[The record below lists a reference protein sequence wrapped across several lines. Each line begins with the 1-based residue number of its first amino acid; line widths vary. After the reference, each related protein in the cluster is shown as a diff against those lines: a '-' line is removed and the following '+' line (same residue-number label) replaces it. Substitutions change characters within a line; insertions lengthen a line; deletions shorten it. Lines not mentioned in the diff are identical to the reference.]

1 MADSIVGGLFG
12 MTPESYQDTRQQ
24 LEQRQAFQQ
33 AQLDP
38 YEAVNYMAARAGQQ
52 LGRGIGGLL
61 GGQDPQL
68 QIISA
73 RNAVM
78 KEINPNDPESIMAGA
93 QKLAPFDPEGAT
105 RLANY
110 ARDAQ
115 VKLAQVVRYTRE
127 GRAASV
133 GQDVLK
139 AETEAGYRAA
149 IRQLEGMEQKT
160 PESESALQV
169 YKDKLAALT
178 RTKPDKEQRFG
189 IDREALSEE
198 KFGMSFA
205 SLTQEQK
212 ATVNKLIEDQRG
224 TIADKSAVKVYPP
237 GAPVAQKDWMDFRKF
252 VDSNPTMKKT
262 SALISEAPSAFD
274 TINRITGND
283 IAAKALPATLA
294 RLTGETGP
302 LSKADIQRFARTGG
316 LDDRL
321 AQTASEF
328 LSGRGTKQQKEEAQ
342 KYVSAIYRGAL
353 IEQKNFVVNEAKQL
367 GYTKS
372 PNYESFIQ
380 SIDEQ
385 LAKFKQFTPPP
396 KTSAETPPVSEE
408 KPSGQTGY
416 SARRVN

>member
-1 MADSIVGGLFG
+1 MGGLFG
-12 MTPESYQDTRQQ
+12 MTPEMYQQ
-24 LEQRQAFQQ
+24 EQNQRALRQASEL

-38 YEAVNYMAARAGQQ
+38 FALAKT
-52 LGRGIGGLL
+52 GIGYGANRLAGAIGGAL
-61 GGQDPQL
+61 GAQDPQL

-78 KEINPNDPESIMAGA
+78 REINPNDPDSIMAGA
-93 QKLAPFDPEGAT
+93 QKLAQVDPQGAT
-105 RLANY
+105 VLANQ
-110 ARDAQ
+110 AREAQ
-115 VKLAQVVRYTRE
+115 VKLSQVVRNTRE
-127 GRAASV
+127 GRALGM

-224 TIADKSAVKVYPP
+224 TIADKGAVKVYPP

-321 AQTASEF
+321 AQSATEF
-328 LSGRGTKQQKEEAQ
+328 FSGRGTRQQKEEAQ

>member
-1 MADSIVGGLFG
+1 MGGLFG
-12 MTPESYQDTRQQ
+12 ITPEAYQAQQ
-24 LEQRQAFQQ
+24 NQQ
-33 AQLDP
+33 ALAQSAQLAQQDP
-38 YEAVNYMAARAGQQ
+38 FTSARTSLIYAGRQIPN
-52 LGRGIGGLL
+52 LFGA
-61 GGQDPQL
+61 QDPQL
-68 QIISA
+68 RIISA

-93 QKLAPFDPEGAT
+93 QRLAQVDPQGAT
-105 RLANY
+105 ALANQ
-110 ARDAQ
+110 AREAQ
-115 VKLAQVVRYTRE
+115 VKLSQVVRNTRE
-127 GRAASV
+127 GRALGM

-139 AETEAGYRAA
+139 AETEAGYLAA
-149 IRQLEGMEQKT
+149 IRQLQGMEQT
-160 PESESALQV
+160 PEIASALQV

-224 TIADKSAVKVYPP
+224 TVADKGAVKVYPP

-321 AQTASEF
+321 AQSATEF
-328 LSGRGTKQQKEEAQ
+328 FSGRGTKQQKEEAQ

-385 LAKFKQFTPPP
+385 LDKFKQFTPPP
-396 KTSAETPPVSEE
+396 KTSAETPPVSEV
-408 KPSGQTGY
+408 KPSRQTGF
-416 SARRVN
+416 SARRIN

>member
-1 MADSIVGGLFG
+1 MATDIVGGLFG
-12 MTPESYQDTRQQ
+12 ITPEMYQRDQNI
-24 LEQRQAFQQ
+24 LALKQA
-33 AQLDP
+33 AELGQLDP
-38 YEAVNYMAARAGQQ
+38 FASARTSLIYGGRQ
-52 LGRGIGGLL
+52 LGNVIGGAL
-61 GGQDPQL
+61 GAEDPQL
-68 QIISA
+68 RIISA

-78 KEINPNDPESIMAGA
+78 REINPNDPESIMAGA
-93 QKLAPFDPEGAT
+93 QKLAQVDPQGANA
-105 RLANY
+105 LANQ
-110 ARDAQ
+110 AREAQ
-115 VKLAQVVRYTRE
+115 VKLAQIVRYTRE

-139 AETEAGYRAA
+139 AETEAGYLAA
-149 IRQLEGMEQKT
+149 IRQLQGMEQT
-160 PESESALQV
+160 PENVAALQV

-178 RTKPDKEQRFG
+178 RTKPEKDPRFG

-224 TIADKSAVKVYPP
+224 TIADKGAVKVYPP

-274 TINRITGND
+274 TINRITSND
-283 IAAKALPATLA
+283 IASKALPATLA

-321 AQTASEF
+321 AQSATEF
-328 LSGRGTKQQKEEAQ
+328 FSGRGTTQQKEQAQ

-353 IEQKNFVVNEAKQL
+353 IEQKNFVINEAKQL

-385 LAKFKQFTPPP
+385 LGKFKEFTPPA
-396 KTSAETPPVSEE
+396 KTGVENPPANVE
-408 KPSGQTGY
+408 KPSGQTGF
-416 SARRVN
+416 SARRIN

>member
-1 MADSIVGGLFG
+1 MATDIVGGLFG
-12 MTPESYQDTRQQ
+12 ITPEMYQQRVGENILQQ
-24 LEQRQAFQQ
+24 GVEMGQLAPDAFGRANVYAGA
-33 AQLDP
+33 AQI
-38 YEAVNYMAARAGQQ
+38 
-52 LGRGIGGLL
+52 GRGIVGAMGAE
-61 GGQDPQL
+61 DPQL
-68 QIISA
+68 KLISM
-73 RNAVM
+73 RNA
-78 KEINPNDPESIMAGA
+78 IFNRADPNDPDSLMAA
-93 QKLAPFDPEGAT
+93 ARELAPFDPQGANAV
-105 RLANY
+105 ANQ
-110 ARDAQ
+110 AREAALKLSQ
-115 VKLAQVVRYTRE
+115 VSKNMRE
-127 GRAASV
+127 RQGLDPLQQIIRA
-133 GQDVLK
+133 GK
-139 AETEAGYRAA
+139 Y
-149 IRQLEGMEQKT
+149 T
-160 PESESALQV
+160 PESIEKYSMSGIISDL
-169 YKDKLAALT
+169 KTPD
-178 RTKPDKEQRFG
+178 KPDKEQRFG
-189 IDREALSEE
+189 VDREALSEE

-212 ATVNKLIEDQRG
+212 ATVNKLIEDQKG
-224 TIADKSAVKVYPP
+224 TVADKGAVKVYPP
-237 GAPVAQKDWMDFRKF
+237 GTPVAQKDWMDFRKF

-321 AQTASEF
+321 AQSATEF
-328 LSGRGTKQQKEEAQ
+328 FSGRGTKQQKEEAQ

-385 LAKFKQFTPPP
+385 LGKFKQFTPPP
-396 KTSAETPPVSEE
+396 KTNVETPPASEV
-408 KPSGQTGY
+408 KPSGQTGF
-416 SARRVN
+416 SARRIN

>member
-1 MADSIVGGLFG
+1 MADSIMGGLFG
-12 MTPESYQDTRQQ
+12 ITPEGYQQQ
-24 LEQRQAFQQ
+24 QNQQALRQAAEL

-38 YEAVNYMAARAGQQ
+38 MARA
-52 LGRGIGGLL
+52 RTGIIYGANRLVGAL

-68 QIISA
+68 QLISM

-78 KEINPNDPESIMAGA
+78 KEINPNDPESIMEGA
-93 QKLAPFDPEGAT
+93 RKLGQFDPVGANA
-105 RLANY
+105 LANS
-110 ARDAQ
+110 AREAQ
-115 VKLAQVVRYTRE
+115 VKLSQVVRNTRE
-127 GRAASV
+127 ARGLSV

-224 TIADKSAVKVYPP
+224 TVADKGAVKVYPP
-237 GAPVAQKDWMDFRKF
+237 GTPVAQKDWMDFRKF

-396 KTSAETPPVSEE
+396 KTSAETPSVSEE

>member
-1 MADSIVGGLFG
+1 
-12 MTPESYQDTRQQ
+12 
-24 LEQRQAFQQ
+24 
-33 AQLDP
+33 
-38 YEAVNYMAARAGQQ
+38 MAARAGQQ
-52 LGRGIGGLL
+52 LGRGLGGLL

-68 QIISA
+68 QLISA

-78 KEINPNDPESIMAGA
+78 REVDPNNPESIMAGA
-93 QKLAPFDPEGAT
+93 QKLAQVDPEGAT

-110 ARDAQ
+110 AREAQ
-115 VKLAQVVRYTRE
+115 LKLSQVSRNMRERQGLDPVQQIIRSGKYTPQSIAEYEQTGDITRLALVE
-127 GRAASV
+127 KPEKDFSF
-133 GQDVLK
+133 GQ
-139 AETEAGYRAA
+139 E
-149 IRQLEGMEQKT
+149 
-160 PESESALQV
+160 
-169 YKDKLAALT
+169 
-178 RTKPDKEQRFG
+178 
-189 IDREALSEE
+189 REAKSRE
-198 KFGMSFA
+198 KYGVNFSK
-205 SLTQEQK
+205 LTQEQQ
-212 ATVNKLIEDQRG
+212 ATINKLIEDEKGTVAERG
-224 TIADKSAVKVYPP
+224 AVKVYPP

-321 AQTASEF
+321 AQSATEF
-328 LSGRGTKQQKEEAQ
+328 FSGRGTKQQKEEAQ

-385 LAKFKQFTPPP
+385 LGKFKQFTPPP
-396 KTSAETPPVSEE
+396 KTSAETPPVSEV
-408 KPSGQTGY
+408 KPSGQTGF
-416 SARRVN
+416 SARRIN

>member
-12 MTPESYQDTRQQ
+12 MTPEAYQQQ
-24 LEQRQAFQQ
+24 QNQQ
-33 AQLDP
+33 ALGQ
-38 YEAVNYMAARAGQQ
+38 AAQFARMSPFELAKTGVGYGANRLAGA
-52 LGRGIGGLL
+52 IGGAL
-61 GGQDPQL
+61 GAEDPQL
-68 QIISA
+68 RIISA

-78 KEINPNDPESIMAGA
+78 REVDPNNPESLMAGA
-93 QKLAPFDPEGAT
+93 QRLSQFDPQGASALANHARAAQVQLSQVTRNLRERQGLDPVQQIIRSGKYTPQSIAEYEKTGDIT
-105 RLANY
+105 RLAL
-110 ARDAQ
+110 
-115 VKLAQVVRYTRE
+115 VEK
-127 GRAASV
+127 
-133 GQDVLK
+133 
-139 AETEAGYRAA
+139 
-149 IRQLEGMEQKT
+149 
-160 PESESALQV
+160 PE
-169 YKDKLAALT
+169 KD
-178 RTKPDKEQRFG
+178 PRFG

-212 ATVNKLIEDQRG
+212 ATVNKLIEDQKG
-224 TIADKSAVKVYPP
+224 TIADKGAVKVYPP

-274 TINRITGND
+274 TINRVTGND

-321 AQTASEF
+321 AQSATEF
-328 LSGRGTKQQKEEAQ
+328 FSGRGTRQQKEEAQ

-353 IEQKNFVVNEAKQL
+353 IEQKNFVINEAKQL

-380 SIDEQ
+380 SIDDQ
-385 LAKFKQFTPPP
+385 LGKFKEFTPPA
-396 KTSAETPPVSEE
+396 KTGAEKPSVSVE
-408 KPSGQTGY
+408 KPSGQTGF
-416 SARRVN
+416 SARRIN

>member
-1 MADSIVGGLFG
+1 MATDSIVGGLFG
-12 MTPESYQDTRQQ
+12 MTPQMYQQ
-24 LEQRQAFQQ
+24 EQNQQ
-33 AQLDP
+33 ALGQAAQL
-38 YEAVNYMAARAGQQ
+38 ARMSPFELAKTGVGYGANRLAGA
-52 LGRGIGGLL
+52 IGGAL
-61 GGQDPQL
+61 GAQDPML
-68 QIISA
+68 KLISM
-73 RNAVM
+73 RNA
-78 KEINPNDPESIMAGA
+78 IFNRADPNDPDSLMAA
-93 QKLAPFDPEGAT
+93 ARELAPFDPQGANAV
-105 RLANY
+105 ANQ
-110 ARDAQ
+110 AREAALKLSQ
-115 VKLAQVVRYTRE
+115 VSRNMRE
-127 GRAASV
+127 RQGLDPL
-133 GQDVLK
+133 QQI
-139 AETEAGYRAA
+139 
-149 IRQLEGMEQKT
+149 IRSGKYT
-160 PESESALQV
+160 PESIEKYSMSGTIGDLKTIDKPE
-169 YKDKLAALT
+169 KD
-178 RTKPDKEQRFG
+178 PRFG

-212 ATVNKLIEDQRG
+212 ATVNKLIEDQKG
-224 TIADKSAVKVYPP
+224 TIADKGAVKVYPP

-328 LSGRGTKQQKEEAQ
+328 FSGRGTKQQKEEAQ

-367 GYTKS
+367 GYSKS

-385 LAKFKQFTPPP
+385 LGKFKQFTPPP
-396 KTSAETPPVSEE
+396 KTSAETPPVSEV
-408 KPSGQTGY
+408 KPSGQTGF
-416 SARRVN
+416 SARRIN

>member
-1 MADSIVGGLFG
+1 MATDIVGGLFG
-12 MTPESYQDTRQQ
+12 ITPQTYERQQ
-24 LEQRQAFQQ
+24 YEQSLREGQAFGTPQGLY
-33 AQLDP
+33 AS
-38 YEAVNYMAARAGQQ
+38 AAQ
-52 LGRGIGGLL
+52 LGRGIGGAL
-61 GGQDPQL
+61 GAEDPQL
-68 QIISA
+68 RIISA
-73 RNAVM
+73 RNSVM
-78 KEINPNDPESIMAGA
+78 REINPNDPESIMAGA
-93 QKLAPFDPEGAT
+93 QKLAQVDPQGANA
-105 RLANY
+105 LANQ
-110 ARDAQ
+110 AREAQ
-115 VKLAQVVRYTRE
+115 VKLAQIVRYTRE

-139 AETEAGYRAA
+139 AETEAGYLAA
-149 IRQLEGMEQKT
+149 IRQLQGMEQT
-160 PESESALQV
+160 PENVAALQV

-178 RTKPDKEQRFG
+178 RTKPEKDPRFG

-224 TIADKSAVKVYPP
+224 TIADKGAVKVYPP

-274 TINRITGND
+274 TINRITSND
-283 IAAKALPATLA
+283 IASKALPATLA

-321 AQTASEF
+321 AQSATEF
-328 LSGRGTKQQKEEAQ
+328 FSGRGTTQQKEQAQ

-353 IEQKNFVVNEAKQL
+353 IEQKNFVINEAKQL

-385 LAKFKQFTPPP
+385 LGKFKEFTPPA
-396 KTSAETPPVSEE
+396 KTGVENPPVNVE
-408 KPSGQTGY
+408 KPSGQTGF
-416 SARRVN
+416 SARRIN

>member
-1 MADSIVGGLFG
+1 MATDSIVGGLFG
-12 MTPESYQDTRQQ
+12 ITPEAYQQEQNQRALGQASQ
-24 LEQRQAFQQ
+24 L
-33 AQLDP
+33 
-38 YEAVNYMAARAGQQ
+38 ARMSPFELAKTGVGYGANRLAGA
-52 LGRGIGGLL
+52 IGGAL
-61 GGQDPQL
+61 GAQDPQL

-78 KEINPNDPESIMAGA
+78 REINPNDPESIMAGA
-93 QKLAPFDPEGAT
+93 QKLAQFDPEGAN
-105 RLANY
+105 RLANS
-110 ARDAQ
+110 AREAQ
-115 VKLAQVVRYTRE
+115 VKLSQVTRNLRERQGLDPVQQIIRSGKYTPQSISEYEKTGDITRL
-127 GRAASV
+127 
-133 GQDVLK
+133 VLV
-139 AETEAGYRAA
+139 E
-149 IRQLEGMEQKT
+149 
-160 PESESALQV
+160 
-169 YKDKLAALT
+169 
-178 RTKPDKEQRFG
+178 KPDKEQRFG

-212 ATVNKLIEDQRG
+212 ATVNKLIEDQKG
-224 TIADKSAVKVYPP
+224 TIADKGAVKVYPP

-274 TINRITGND
+274 TINRVTGND

-321 AQTASEF
+321 AQSATEF
-328 LSGRGTKQQKEEAQ
+328 FSGRGTRQQKEEAQ

-353 IEQKNFVVNEAKQL
+353 IEQKNFVINEAKQL

-380 SIDEQ
+380 SIDDQ
-385 LAKFKQFTPPP
+385 LGKFKEFTPPA
-396 KTSAETPPVSEE
+396 KAGAEKPSVSVE
-408 KPSGQTGY
+408 KPSGQTGF
-416 SARRVN
+416 SARRIN

>member
-1 MADSIVGGLFG
+1 M
-12 MTPESYQDTRQQ
+12 
-24 LEQRQAFQQ
+24 
-33 AQLDP
+33 
-38 YEAVNYMAARAGQQ
+38 
-52 LGRGIGGLL
+52 
-61 GGQDPQL
+61 
-68 QIISA
+68 
-73 RNAVM
+73 
-78 KEINPNDPESIMAGA
+78 
-93 QKLAPFDPEGAT
+93 
-105 RLANY
+105 
-110 ARDAQ
+110 
-115 VKLAQVVRYTRE
+115 
-127 GRAASV
+127 
-133 GQDVLK
+133 
-139 AETEAGYRAA
+139 
-149 IRQLEGMEQKT
+149 
-160 PESESALQV
+160 
-169 YKDKLAALT
+169 
-178 RTKPDKEQRFG
+178 
-189 IDREALSEE
+189 
-198 KFGMSFA
+198 
-205 SLTQEQK
+205 TQEQQ
-212 ATVNKLIEDQRG
+212 ATINKLIEDEKGTVAERG
-224 TIADKSAVKVYPP
+224 AVKVYPP

-367 GYTKS
+367 GYSKS

>member
-1 MADSIVGGLFG
+1 MADSIVGGMFG
-12 MTPESYQDTRQQ
+12 ITPESYLGERQL
-24 LEQRQAFQQ
+24 LEQAQALRQAK
-33 AQLDP
+33 LDP

-61 GGQDPQL
+61 GAEDPQL
-68 QIISA
+68 QRISQFENLARRADITTPEGMRSLGEQLLQGGDTARGMEAIKRSQEMELKESQIAKNLRERQGFDPIQQIIRSG
-73 RNAVM
+73 
-78 KEINPNDPESIMAGA
+78 KFTPESIEKYSKSGA
-93 QKLAPFDPEGAT
+93 ISDLRAIEKPEKDP
-105 RLANY
+105 
-110 ARDAQ
+110 
-115 VKLAQVVRYTRE
+115 
-127 GRAASV
+127 
-133 GQDVLK
+133 
-139 AETEAGYRAA
+139 
-149 IRQLEGMEQKT
+149 
-160 PESESALQV
+160 
-169 YKDKLAALT
+169 
-178 RTKPDKEQRFG
+178 RFG

-212 ATVNKLIEDQRG
+212 ATVNKLIEEQKG
-224 TIADKSAVKVYPP
+224 TVADKGAVKVYPP

-274 TINRITGND
+274 TINRITSND
-283 IAAKALPATLA
+283 IASKALPATLA

-321 AQTASEF
+321 AQSATEF
-328 LSGRGTKQQKEEAQ
+328 FSGRGTTQQKEQAQ

-353 IEQKNFVVNEAKQL
+353 IEQKNFVINEAKQL

-385 LAKFKQFTPPP
+385 LGKFKEFTPPA
-396 KTSAETPPVSEE
+396 KTSVENPPTNVE
-408 KPSGQTGY
+408 KPSGQTGF
-416 SARRVN
+416 SARRIN

>member
-12 MTPESYQDTRQQ
+12 MTPEMYQQ
-24 LEQRQAFQQ
+24 EQNQRALRQASEL

-38 YEAVNYMAARAGQQ
+38 FALAKT
-52 LGRGIGGLL
+52 GIGYGANRLAGAIGGAL
-61 GGQDPQL
+61 GAEDPQL
-68 QIISA
+68 RIISA

-78 KEINPNDPESIMAGA
+78 REINPNDPESIMAGA
-93 QKLAPFDPEGAT
+93 QKLAQVDPQGANA
-105 RLANY
+105 LANQ
-110 ARDAQ
+110 AREAQ
-115 VKLAQVVRYTRE
+115 VKLAQIVRYTRE

-139 AETEAGYRAA
+139 AETEAGYLAA
-149 IRQLEGMEQKT
+149 IRQLQGMEQT
-160 PESESALQV
+160 PENVAALQV

-178 RTKPDKEQRFG
+178 RTKPEKDPRFG

-224 TIADKSAVKVYPP
+224 TIADKGAVKVYPP

-274 TINRITGND
+274 TINRITSND
-283 IAAKALPATLA
+283 IASKALPATLA

-321 AQTASEF
+321 AQSATEF
-328 LSGRGTKQQKEEAQ
+328 FSGRGTTQQKEQAQ

-353 IEQKNFVVNEAKQL
+353 IEQKNFVINEAKQL

-385 LAKFKQFTPPP
+385 LGKFKEFMPPT
-396 KTSAETPPVSEE
+396 KTGVENPPANVE
-408 KPSGQTGY
+408 KPSGQTGF
-416 SARRVN
+416 SARRIN

>member
-1 MADSIVGGLFG
+1 MATDSIVGGLFG
-12 MTPESYQDTRQQ
+12 MTPESYQDTRQL
-24 LEQRQAFQQ
+24 LEQRQALQQ

-38 YEAVNYMAARAGQQ
+38 YQAVNYMAARAGQQ
-52 LGRGIGGLL
+52 LGRGL
-61 GGQDPQL
+61 GGALGAEDPQL
-68 QIISA
+68 RLISA

-78 KEINPNDPESIMAGA
+78 QEVDPNNPESIMAGA
-93 QKLAPFDPEGAT
+93 KKLAQVDPEGAT

-110 ARDAQ
+110 AREAQ
-115 VKLAQVVRYTRE
+115 VKITQATRNLRE
-127 GRAASV
+127 ARGLSV

-139 AETEAGYRAA
+139 AETEAGYKAA
-149 IRQLEGMEQKT
+149 IRTLEGQEQT
-160 PESESALQV
+160 PEVVSQLQI
-169 YKDKLAALT
+169 YKDKLTALT
-178 RTKPDKEQRFG
+178 RTKPEKDPRFDN
-189 IDREALSEE
+189 DREALSEE

-212 ATVNKLIEDQRG
+212 ATVNKLIEDQKG
-224 TIADKSAVKVYPP
+224 TIADKGAVKVYPP

-321 AQTASEF
+321 AQSATEF
-328 LSGRGTKQQKEEAQ
+328 FSGRGTTQQKEQAQ

-353 IEQKNFVVNEAKQL
+353 IEQKNFVINEAKQL

-385 LAKFKQFTPPP
+385 LGKFK
-396 KTSAETPPVSEE
+396 EL
-408 KPSGQTGY
+408 KPTAKSSDEAKPTGQTGFT
-416 SARRVN
+416 ARRIN

>member
-12 MTPESYQDTRQQ
+12 MTPESYQDTRQL
-24 LEQRQAFQQ
+24 LEQRQALQQ

-73 RNAVM
+73 RNAVLR
-78 KEINPNDPESIMAGA
+78 EINPNDPESIMAGA
-93 QKLAPFDPEGAT
+93 QKLAQVDPQGANA
-105 RLANY
+105 LANQ
-110 ARDAQ
+110 AREAQ
-115 VKLAQVVRYTRE
+115 VKLAQIVRYTRE

-139 AETEAGYRAA
+139 AETEAGYLAA
-149 IRQLEGMEQKT
+149 IRQLQGMEQT
-160 PESESALQV
+160 PENVAALQV

-178 RTKPDKEQRFG
+178 RTKPEKDPRFG

-224 TIADKSAVKVYPP
+224 TIADKGAVKVYPP

-274 TINRITGND
+274 TINRITSND
-283 IAAKALPATLA
+283 IASKALPATLA

-321 AQTASEF
+321 AQSATEF
-328 LSGRGTKQQKEEAQ
+328 FSGRGTTQQKEQAQ

-353 IEQKNFVVNEAKQL
+353 IEQKNFVINEAKQL

-385 LAKFKQFTPPP
+385 LGKFKQFTPPP
-396 KTSAETPPVSEE
+396 KTSAETPPANVE
-408 KPSGQTGY
+408 KPSGQTGF
-416 SARRVN
+416 SARRIN

>member
-1 MADSIVGGLFG
+1 MATDIVGGLFG
-12 MTPESYQDTRQQ
+12 ITPESYEEGVYNRALKRAQDYD
-24 LEQRQAFQQ
+24 AP
-33 AQLDP
+33 AQLQ
-38 YEAVNYMAARAGQQ
+38 ASFAQ
-52 LGRGIGGLL
+52 LGRAVGGVM
-61 GGQDPQL
+61 GAEDPQL
-68 QIISA
+68 KLISM
-73 RNAVM
+73 RNA
-78 KEINPNDPESIMAGA
+78 IFNRADPNDPDSLMAA
-93 QKLAPFDPEGAT
+93 ARELAPFDPQGANAV
-105 RLANY
+105 ANQ
-110 ARDAQ
+110 AR
-115 VKLAQVVRYTRE
+115 E
-127 GRAASV
+127 
-133 GQDVLK
+133 
-139 AETEAGYRAA
+139 
-149 IRQLEGMEQKT
+149 
-160 PESESALQV
+160 
-169 YKDKLAALT
+169 AALKLSQVSRNMRERQGLDPLQQIIRSGKYT
-178 RTKPDKEQRFG
+178 PVSIEKYSMSGTIGDLKTLDKPDKEQRFG

-224 TIADKSAVKVYPP
+224 TIADKGAVKVYPP

-321 AQTASEF
+321 AQSATEF
-328 LSGRGTKQQKEEAQ
+328 FSGRGTKQQKEEAQ

-353 IEQKNFVVNEAKQL
+353 IEQKNFVINEAKQL

-385 LAKFKQFTPPP
+385 LDKFKQFTPPP
-396 KTSAETPPVSEE
+396 KTSAETPPVSEV
-408 KPSGQTGY
+408 KPSGQTGF
-416 SARRVN
+416 SARRIN

>member
-1 MADSIVGGLFG
+1 MATDSIVGGLFG
-12 MTPESYQDTRQQ
+12 MNPEMYQQQ
-24 LEQRQAFQQ
+24 QNQQAFRQSAEL

-38 YEAVNYMAARAGQQ
+38 MARA
-52 LGRGIGGLL
+52 RTGIMYGANRLVGAF
-61 GGQDPQL
+61 GAEDPQL
-68 QIISA
+68 RIISA

-78 KEINPNDPESIMAGA
+78 REVDPNNPESIMAGA
-93 QKLAPFDPEGAT
+93 QKLAQVDPEGAT

-110 ARDAQ
+110 AREAQ
-115 VKLAQVVRYTRE
+115 VKITQATRNLRE
-127 GRAASV
+127 ARGLSV

-139 AETEAGYRAA
+139 AETEAGYKAA
-149 IRQLEGMEQKT
+149 IRTLEGQEQT
-160 PESESALQV
+160 PEVASQLQI

-178 RTKPDKEQRFG
+178 RTKPEKDPRFG

-224 TIADKSAVKVYPP
+224 TIADKGAVKVYPP

-274 TINRITGND
+274 TISRVTGND

-321 AQTASEF
+321 AQSATEF
-328 LSGRGTKQQKEEAQ
+328 FSGRGTRQQKEEAQ

-353 IEQKNFVVNEAKQL
+353 IEQKNFVINEAKQL

-385 LAKFKQFTPPP
+385 LDKFKQFTPPA
-396 KTSAETPPVSEE
+396 KTGVENPPANVE
-408 KPSGQTGY
+408 KPSGQTGF
-416 SARRVN
+416 SARRIN

>member
-1 MADSIVGGLFG
+1 MADSIVGGMFG
-12 MTPESYQDTRQQ
+12 ISPEI
-24 LEQRQAFQQ
+24 FQQ
-33 AQLDP
+33 SRDEQTRKQALEFAKLDP
-38 YEAVNYMAARAGQQ
+38 YERTNEMAFIA
-52 LGRGIGGLL
+52 GRGLGNIVGGAL
-61 GGQDPQL
+61 GAEDPQL
-68 QIISA
+68 RLISA

-78 KEINPNDPESIMAGA
+78 REVDPNNPESIMAGA
-93 QKLAPFDPEGAT
+93 QKLAQVDPEGAT

-110 ARDAQ
+110 AREAQ
-115 VKLAQVVRYTRE
+115 VKITQATRNLRE
-127 GRAASV
+127 ARGLSV

-139 AETEAGYRAA
+139 AETEAGYKAA
-149 IRQLEGMEQKT
+149 IRTLESQEQT
-160 PESESALQV
+160 PEVASQLQI

-178 RTKPDKEQRFG
+178 RTKPEKDARFG

-224 TIADKSAVKVYPP
+224 TIADKGAVKVYPP

-274 TINRITGND
+274 TINRITSND
-283 IAAKALPATLA
+283 IASKALPATLA

-321 AQTASEF
+321 AQSATEF
-328 LSGRGTKQQKEEAQ
+328 FSGRGTTQQKEQAQ

-353 IEQKNFVVNEAKQL
+353 IEQKNFVINEAKQL

-385 LAKFKQFTPPP
+385 LGKFKELKPT
-396 KTSAETPPVSEE
+396 A
-408 KPSGQTGY
+408 KPSDETKPTGQTGFT
-416 SARRVN
+416 ARRIN

>member
-1 MADSIVGGLFG
+1 MATDSIVGGLFG
-12 MTPESYQDTRQQ
+12 MNPEMYQQQQNQQALRQSAE
-24 LEQRQAFQQ
+24 L

-38 YEAVNYMAARAGQQ
+38 MARA
-52 LGRGIGGLL
+52 RTGIMYGANRLVGAF
-61 GGQDPQL
+61 GAEDPQL
-68 QIISA
+68 RIISA

-78 KEINPNDPESIMAGA
+78 REVDPNNPESIMAGA
-93 QKLAPFDPEGAT
+93 QKLAQVDPEGAT

-110 ARDAQ
+110 AREAQ
-115 VKLAQVVRYTRE
+115 VKITQATRNLRE
-127 GRAASV
+127 ARGLSV

-139 AETEAGYRAA
+139 AETEAGYKAA
-149 IRQLEGMEQKT
+149 IRTLEGQEQT
-160 PESESALQV
+160 PEVASQLQI

-178 RTKPDKEQRFG
+178 RTKPEKDPRFG

-224 TIADKSAVKVYPP
+224 TIADKGAVKVYPP

-274 TINRITGND
+274 TISRVTGND

-321 AQTASEF
+321 AQSATEF
-328 LSGRGTKQQKEEAQ
+328 FSGRGTRQQKEEAQ

-353 IEQKNFVVNEAKQL
+353 IEQKNFVINEAKQL

-385 LAKFKQFTPPP
+385 LDKFKQFTPPA
-396 KTSAETPPVSEE
+396 KTGVENPPANVE
-408 KPSGQTGY
+408 KPSGQTGF
-416 SARRVN
+416 SARRIN

>member
-1 MADSIVGGLFG
+1 MATDIVGGLFG
-12 MTPESYQDTRQQ
+12 MTPEMYQRDQN
-24 LEQRQAFQQ
+24 QQ
-33 AQLDP
+33 ALAQ
-38 YEAVNYMAARAGQQ
+38 AAQ
-52 LGRGIGGLL
+52 LGQMDPFASARTSLIYGGRQL
-61 GGQDPQL
+61 GGAIAGALGAEDPQL
-68 QIISA
+68 RIISA
-73 RNAVM
+73 RNAVLR
-78 KEINPNDPESIMAGA
+78 EINPNDPESIMAGA
-93 QKLAPFDPEGAT
+93 QKLAQVDPQGANA
-105 RLANY
+105 LANQ
-110 ARDAQ
+110 AREAQ
-115 VKLAQVVRYTRE
+115 VKLAQIVRYTRE

-139 AETEAGYRAA
+139 AETEAGYLAA
-149 IRQLEGMEQKT
+149 IRQLQGMEQT
-160 PESESALQV
+160 PENVAALQV

-178 RTKPDKEQRFG
+178 RTKPEKDPRFG

-224 TIADKSAVKVYPP
+224 TIADKGAVKVYPP

-274 TINRITGND
+274 TINRITSND
-283 IAAKALPATLA
+283 IASKALPATLA

-321 AQTASEF
+321 AQSATEF
-328 LSGRGTKQQKEEAQ
+328 FSGRGTTQQKEQAQ

-353 IEQKNFVVNEAKQL
+353 IEQKNFVINEAKQL

-385 LAKFKQFTPPP
+385 LGKFKEFTPPA
-396 KTSAETPPVSEE
+396 KTGVENPPANVE
-408 KPSGQTGY
+408 KPSGQTGF
-416 SARRVN
+416 SARRIN

>member
-1 MADSIVGGLFG
+1 MMADSIVGGLFG
-12 MTPESYQDTRQQ
+12 TPQEYQAQQ
-24 LEQRQAFQQ
+24 NQQ
-33 AQLDP
+33 ALAQSAQLGQLDP
-38 YEAVNYMAARAGQQ
+38 FSSARTSLIYGGRQLAGA
-52 LGRGIGGLL
+52 L

-68 QIISA
+68 QLISM
-73 RNAVM
+73 RNAVLR
-78 KEINPNDPESIMAGA
+78 EVNPNDPDSLMSGA
-93 QKLAPFDPEGAT
+93 QRLAQFDPQGASALANQARAAQVQLSQVTRNLRERQGLDPVQQIIRSGKYTPQSISEYEKTGDIT
-105 RLANY
+105 RLAL
-110 ARDAQ
+110 
-115 VKLAQVVRYTRE
+115 VE
-127 GRAASV
+127 
-133 GQDVLK
+133 
-139 AETEAGYRAA
+139 
-149 IRQLEGMEQKT
+149 
-160 PESESALQV
+160 
-169 YKDKLAALT
+169 
-178 RTKPDKEQRFG
+178 KPDKEQRFG

-198 KFGMSFA
+198 KFNMSFA

-212 ATVNKLIEDQRG
+212 AVINKAIEDQKG
-224 TIADKSAVKVYPP
+224 TIADKGAVKVYPP

-274 TINRITGND
+274 TISRVTGND

-321 AQTASEF
+321 AQSATEF
-328 LSGRGTKQQKEEAQ
+328 FSGRGTRQQKEEAQ

-353 IEQKNFVVNEAKQL
+353 IEQKNFVINEAKQL

-385 LAKFKQFTPPP
+385 LGKFKEFTPPA
-396 KTSAETPPVSEE
+396 KTGVENPPANVE
-408 KPSGQTGY
+408 KPSGQTGF
-416 SARRVN
+416 SARRIN

>member
-1 MADSIVGGLFG
+1 MATDIVGGLFG
-12 MTPESYQDTRQQ
+12 ITPEMYQRDQNILALKQAAELGQMDPFASARTSLIYGGRQ
-24 LEQRQAFQQ
+24 L
-33 AQLDP
+33 
-38 YEAVNYMAARAGQQ
+38 AGA
-52 LGRGIGGLL
+52 LGA
-61 GGQDPQL
+61 QDPQL

-78 KEINPNDPESIMAGA
+78 REVDPNNPESIMAGA
-93 QKLAPFDPEGAT
+93 QKLAQVDPEGAT

-115 VKLAQVVRYTRE
+115 VQLSQVTRNLRERQGLDPVQQIIRSGKYTPQSISEYEKTGDITRLALVE
-127 GRAASV
+127 
-133 GQDVLK
+133 
-139 AETEAGYRAA
+139 
-149 IRQLEGMEQKT
+149 
-160 PESESALQV
+160 
-169 YKDKLAALT
+169 
-178 RTKPDKEQRFG
+178 KPDKEQRFG

-212 ATVNKLIEDQRG
+212 ATVNKLIEDQKG
-224 TIADKSAVKVYPP
+224 TVADKGAVKVYPP

-321 AQTASEF
+321 AQSATEF
-328 LSGRGTKQQKEEAQ
+328 FSGRGTKQQKEEAQ

-385 LAKFKQFTPPP
+385 LGKFKQFTPPP
-396 KTSAETPPVSEE
+396 KTSAETPPVSEV
-408 KPSGQTGY
+408 KPSGQTGF
-416 SARRVN
+416 SARRIN

>member
-12 MTPESYQDTRQQ
+12 MTPEAYQQQ
-24 LEQRQAFQQ
+24 QNQQ
-33 AQLDP
+33 ALGQ
-38 YEAVNYMAARAGQQ
+38 AAQFARMSPFELAKTGVGYGANRLAGA
-52 LGRGIGGLL
+52 IGGAL
-61 GGQDPQL
+61 GAEDPQL
-68 QIISA
+68 RIISA

-78 KEINPNDPESIMAGA
+78 REVDPNNPESLMAGA
-93 QKLAPFDPEGAT
+93 QRLSQFDPQGASALANHARAAQVQLSQVTRNLRERQGLDPVQQIIRSGKYTPQSIAEYEKTGDIT
-105 RLANY
+105 RLAL
-110 ARDAQ
+110 
-115 VKLAQVVRYTRE
+115 VEK
-127 GRAASV
+127 
-133 GQDVLK
+133 
-139 AETEAGYRAA
+139 
-149 IRQLEGMEQKT
+149 
-160 PESESALQV
+160 PE
-169 YKDKLAALT
+169 KD
-178 RTKPDKEQRFG
+178 PRFG

-212 ATVNKLIEDQRG
+212 ATVNKLIEEQKG
-224 TIADKSAVKVYPP
+224 TIADKGAVKVYPP

-274 TINRITGND
+274 TINRVTGND

-321 AQTASEF
+321 AQSATEF
-328 LSGRGTKQQKEEAQ
+328 FSGRGTRQQKEEAQ

-353 IEQKNFVVNEAKQL
+353 IEQKNFVINEAKQL

-380 SIDEQ
+380 SIDDQ
-385 LAKFKQFTPPP
+385 LGKFKEFTPPA
-396 KTSAETPPVSEE
+396 KTGAEKPSVSVE
-408 KPSGQTGY
+408 KPSGQTGF
-416 SARRVN
+416 SARRIN

>member
-1 MADSIVGGLFG
+1 MATDS
-12 MTPESYQDTRQQ
+12 
-24 LEQRQAFQQ
+24 
-33 AQLDP
+33 
-38 YEAVNYMAARAGQQ
+38 ARA
-52 LGRGIGGLL
+52 RTGIMYGANRLVGAF
-61 GGQDPQL
+61 GAEDPQL
-68 QIISA
+68 RIISA

-78 KEINPNDPESIMAGA
+78 REVDPNNPESIMAGA
-93 QKLAPFDPEGAT
+93 QKLAQVDPEGAT

-110 ARDAQ
+110 AREAQ
-115 VKLAQVVRYTRE
+115 VKITQATRNLRE
-127 GRAASV
+127 ARGLSV

-139 AETEAGYRAA
+139 AETEAGYKAA
-149 IRQLEGMEQKT
+149 IRTLEGQEQT
-160 PESESALQV
+160 PEVASQLQI

-178 RTKPDKEQRFG
+178 RTKPEKDPRFG

-224 TIADKSAVKVYPP
+224 TIADKGAVKVYPP

-274 TINRITGND
+274 TISRVTGND

-321 AQTASEF
+321 AQSATEF
-328 LSGRGTKQQKEEAQ
+328 FSGRGTRQQKEEAQ

-353 IEQKNFVVNEAKQL
+353 IEQKNFVINEAKQL

-385 LAKFKQFTPPP
+385 LDKFKQFTPPA
-396 KTSAETPPVSEE
+396 KTGVENPPANVE
-408 KPSGQTGY
+408 KPSGQTGF
-416 SARRVN
+416 SARRIN

>member
-1 MADSIVGGLFG
+1 MATDIVGGLFG
-12 MTPESYQDTRQQ
+12 ITPEMYQQNVGEDIINQGVKMGQ
-24 LEQRQAFQQ
+24 LAPDAFGR
-33 AQLDP
+33 ANV
-38 YEAVNYMAARAGQQ
+38 YAGAAQ
-52 LGRGIGGLL
+52 LGRGISGAMGAE
-61 GGQDPQL
+61 DPQL
-68 QIISA
+68 KLISM
-73 RNAVM
+73 RNA
-78 KEINPNDPESIMAGA
+78 IFNRADPNDPNSLMAA
-93 QKLAPFDPEGAT
+93 ARELAPFDPQGANAV
-105 RLANY
+105 ANQ
-110 ARDAQ
+110 AREAALKIAQ
-115 VKLAQVVRYTRE
+115 TTKYLRE
-127 GRAASV
+127 RQGLDPL
-133 GQDVLK
+133 QQI
-139 AETEAGYRAA
+139 
-149 IRQLEGMEQKT
+149 IRTGKYT
-160 PESESALQV
+160 PESIEKYSMSGTISDLRTIDKPE
-169 YKDKLAALT
+169 KD
-178 RTKPDKEQRFG
+178 PRFG
-189 IDREALSEE
+189 IDREELSEE

-212 ATVNKLIEDQRG
+212 ATVNKLIEDQKG
-224 TIADKSAVKVYPP
+224 TIADKGAVKVYPP
-237 GAPVAQKDWMDFRKF
+237 GTPVAQKDWMDFRKF

-321 AQTASEF
+321 AQSATEF
-328 LSGRGTKQQKEEAQ
+328 FSGRGTKQQKEEAQ

-385 LAKFKQFTPPP
+385 LGKFKQFTPPP
-396 KTSAETPPVSEE
+396 KTSAETPPVSEV
-408 KPSGQTGY
+408 KPSGQTGF
-416 SARRVN
+416 SARRIN

>member
-1 MADSIVGGLFG
+1 MGYLRSNQMATDSIVGGLFG
-12 MTPESYQDTRQQ
+12 MTPQMYQQ
-24 LEQRQAFQQ
+24 EQNQQ
-33 AQLDP
+33 ALGQAAQL
-38 YEAVNYMAARAGQQ
+38 ARMSPFELAKTGVGYGANRLAGA
-52 LGRGIGGLL
+52 IGGAL
-61 GGQDPQL
+61 GAQDPML
-68 QIISA
+68 KLISM
-73 RNAVM
+73 RNA
-78 KEINPNDPESIMAGA
+78 IFNRADPNDPDSLMAA
-93 QKLAPFDPEGAT
+93 ARELAPFDPQGANAV
-105 RLANY
+105 ANQ
-110 ARDAQ
+110 AREAALKLSQ
-115 VKLAQVVRYTRE
+115 VSRNMRE
-127 GRAASV
+127 RQGLDPL
-133 GQDVLK
+133 QQI
-139 AETEAGYRAA
+139 
-149 IRQLEGMEQKT
+149 IRSGKYT
-160 PESESALQV
+160 PESIEKYSMSGTIGDLKTIDKPE
-169 YKDKLAALT
+169 KD
-178 RTKPDKEQRFG
+178 PRFG

-212 ATVNKLIEDQRG
+212 ATVNKLIEDQKG
-224 TIADKSAVKVYPP
+224 TIADKGAVKVYPP

-328 LSGRGTKQQKEEAQ
+328 FSGRGTKQQKEEAQ

-367 GYTKS
+367 GYSKS

-385 LAKFKQFTPPP
+385 LGKFKQFTPPP
-396 KTSAETPPVSEE
+396 KTSAETPPVSEV
-408 KPSGQTGY
+408 KPSGQTGF
-416 SARRVN
+416 SARRIN

>member
-12 MTPESYQDTRQQ
+12 TPQEYQAQQ
-24 LEQRQAFQQ
+24 NQQ
-33 AQLDP
+33 ALAQSAQLGQLDP
-38 YEAVNYMAARAGQQ
+38 FSSARTSLIYGGRQLAGA
-52 LGRGIGGLL
+52 L

-68 QIISA
+68 QLISM
-73 RNAVM
+73 RNAVLR
-78 KEINPNDPESIMAGA
+78 EVNPNDPDSLMSGA
-93 QKLAPFDPEGAT
+93 QRLAQFDPQGASALANQARAAQVQLSQVTRNLRERQGLDPVQQIIRSGKYTPQSISEYEKTGDIT
-105 RLANY
+105 RLAL
-110 ARDAQ
+110 
-115 VKLAQVVRYTRE
+115 VE
-127 GRAASV
+127 
-133 GQDVLK
+133 
-139 AETEAGYRAA
+139 
-149 IRQLEGMEQKT
+149 
-160 PESESALQV
+160 
-169 YKDKLAALT
+169 
-178 RTKPDKEQRFG
+178 KPDKEQRFG

-198 KFGMSFA
+198 KFNMSFA

-212 ATVNKLIEDQRG
+212 AVINKAIEDQKG
-224 TIADKSAVKVYPP
+224 TIADKGAVKVYPP

-274 TINRITGND
+274 TISRVTGND

-321 AQTASEF
+321 AQSATEF
-328 LSGRGTKQQKEEAQ
+328 FSGRGTRQQKEEAQ

-353 IEQKNFVVNEAKQL
+353 IEQKNFVINEAKQL

-385 LAKFKQFTPPP
+385 LGKFKEFTPPA
-396 KTSAETPPVSEE
+396 KTGVENPPANVE
-408 KPSGQTGY
+408 KPSGQTGF
-416 SARRVN
+416 SARRIN

>member
-1 MADSIVGGLFG
+1 MATDSIVGGLFG
-12 MTPESYQDTRQQ
+12 MTPESYQDTRQL
-24 LEQRQAFQQ
+24 LEQRQALQQ

-52 LGRGIGGLL
+52 LGRGIGGAL
-61 GGQDPQL
+61 GAQDPQL
-68 QIISA
+68 KLISM
-73 RNAVM
+73 RNA
-78 KEINPNDPESIMAGA
+78 IFNRADPNDPDSLMAA
-93 QKLAPFDPEGAT
+93 ARELAPFDPQGANAVANQAREAALKLSQVSRNMRERQGLDPVQQIIRSGKYTPQSIAEYEQTGDIT
-105 RLANY
+105 RLALVEKPEK
-110 ARDAQ
+110 DF
-115 VKLAQVVRYTRE
+115 
-127 GRAASV
+127 SF
-133 GQDVLK
+133 GQ
-139 AETEAGYRAA
+139 E
-149 IRQLEGMEQKT
+149 
-160 PESESALQV
+160 
-169 YKDKLAALT
+169 
-178 RTKPDKEQRFG
+178 
-189 IDREALSEE
+189 REAKSRE
-198 KFGMSFA
+198 KYGVNFSK
-205 SLTQEQK
+205 LTQEQQ
-212 ATVNKLIEDQRG
+212 ATINKLIEDEKGTVAERG
-224 TIADKSAVKVYPP
+224 AVKVYPP

-380 SIDEQ
+380 SIDDQ
-385 LAKFKQFTPPP
+385 LGKFKEFTPPA
-396 KTSAETPPVSEE
+396 KTGAEKPSVSVE
-408 KPSGQTGY
+408 KPSGQTGF
-416 SARRVN
+416 SARRIN